1 MDDPGGSLL
10 LQILLVNVFLALDN
24 SLLIIASTSHLKRWK
39 AVVIPGTGI
48 IIAVAMRWLLAE
60 KVISKFIEVLP
71 FGALGGIMLAFMTY
85 GFIKGSMHNKQSERS
100 WVLVLLSIT
109 FGDLVMS
116 LDNTIYNVSQTVG
129 ETGLL
134 RLSIWSNLPL
144 MILFAL
150 GGRWLLKRFPFCVH
164 IAGAVLGFAAIKLI
178 IEDKWLY
185 NYLYQQ
191 DINIHNLANLPYLT
205 ALFVFAFGV
214 YENRDK
220 VILLLK
226 ATGNRFISVVGVVK
240 NLAYRVIYRVRL
252 VER

>member
-1 MDDPGGSLL
+1 MSDDPGGSLL

-24 SLLIIASTSHLKRWK
+24 SLLIIAATRHLKRWK
-39 AVVIPGTGI
+39 AVVIPGVGI

-60 KVISKFIEVLP
+60 KVISKFIDVLP
-71 FGALGGIMLAFMTY
+71 FGALGGIMLVFMTY
-85 GFIKGSMHNKQSERS
+85 GFIKGSTHNKQSERS

-144 MILFAL
+144 MVLFAL
-150 GGRWLLKRFPFCVH
+150 GGRWLLKRFPFCVY

-178 IEDKWLY
+178 IEDKWL
-185 NYLYQQ
+185 LYQQ
-191 DINIHNLANLPYLT
+191 DINLHNLANLPYLI

-214 YENRDK
+214 YENRNK

-226 ATGNRFISVVGVVK
+226 SVVSVV
-240 NLAYRVIYRVRL
+240 YRVIYRVKL